1 LIADRRA
8 VMIWW
13 ITLGGFVIGCLVAYA
28 MVQGGGSD
36 QDKDS

>member
-1 LIADRRA
+1 LIADRRTA
-8 VMIWW
+8 MVWW

>member
-1 LIADRRA
+1 MIADRRA

>member
-8 VMIWW
+8 VMVWW

>member
-1 LIADRRA
+1 MIADRRA

-13 ITLGGFVIGCLVAYA
+13 ITLGGFVLGCLVAYA